1 MNQTIYWKG
10 GARLEHELLR
20 QIVDTIV
27 LTSNNNIT
35 IADQNGKI
43 IHTNPHHW
51 SVYGI
56 EPHQLFG
63 KTVYDLEKEGILC
76 PSITAFVLKEKK
88 PIEVMQHTNTGKV
101 VMATG
106 YPIFNECGEVIF
118 VISYAQDQTEINNL
132 QHQYEQLEKKVKNYQ
147 IEVEELRG
155 KDVIL
160 YRSKK
165 MEQLIKTINRVA
177 NSDVT
182 VLLSGESG
190 VGKSMLARKIHEQ
203 SDRNNESFIEV
214 NCSTIP
220 ESLFESEMFGYEPGA
235 FTGAHKKGKE
245 GLIKEAHKG
254 TLFLD
259 EIGDLTLS
267 NQVKLLKVL
276 QEKKAKKIGA
286 NNEYHVDFRL
296 ITATNRCLEEM
307 IERGEF
313 RLDLYYRLHVIP
325 LHVPSLRERKAD
337 ITLLLNN
344 RLDLLNKKYKTAK
357 KLHYTT
363 YETLIQYNWPG
374 NVRELENL
382 IERLI
387 LTTDDTI
394 IFPDALPP
402 SIVGQ
407 VPDRL
412 KEKGNLIV
420 EQTLIED
427 QDLKTILEKVENW
440 VLNKAR
446 QECETTYEIASLLG
460 ISQPSVIRKLKKH
473 NIIAPR

>member
-1 MNQTIYWKG
+1 MEY
-10 GARLEHELLR
+10 ELLR
-20 QIVDTIV
+20 EIVNTLI

-35 IADQNGKI
+35 IVDRNGLI
-43 IHTNPHHW
+43 VHTNPHHW

-56 EPHQLFG
+56 EPHQLSG
-63 KTVYDLEKEGILC
+63 KTVFKLEEEGILC
-76 PSITAFVLKEKK
+76 PSISALVLKEKK

-106 YPIFNECGEVIF
+106 YPIYNESGEVIF

-165 MEQLIKTINRVA
+165 MEHLIKTINRVSG
-177 NSDVT
+177 SDVT
-182 VLLSGESG
+182 VLLLGESG

-203 SDRNNESFIEV
+203 SDRKNEAFIEV

-220 ESLFESEMFGYEPGA
+220 ESLFESEMFGYVPGS
-235 FTGAHKKGKE
+235 FTGAHKKGKD
-245 GLIKEAHKG
+245 GLIEEAHKG

-276 QEKKAKKIGA
+276 QEKKSKKIGA
-286 NNEYHVDFRL
+286 NTEYPIDFRL
-296 ITATNRCLEEM
+296 IAATNRNLEEM
-307 IERGEF
+307 VERGEF
-313 RLDLYYRLHVIP
+313 RLDLYYRLHVVP
-325 LHVPSLRERKAD
+325 LYVPSLKERKAD
-337 ITLLLNN
+337 ITLLLNHH
-344 RLDLLNKKYKTAK
+344 LDKMNKKYRTAK

-363 YETLIQYNWPG
+363 YETLIQYDWPG

-394 IFPDALPP
+394 IFHDALPP
-402 SIVGQ
+402 SIFDQ
-407 VPDRL
+407 VPDRP
-412 KEKGNLIV
+412 KETGILVID
-420 EQTLIED
+420 QTFIEAHT
-427 QDLKTILEKVENW
+427 LKTVTETVENW
-440 VLNKAR
+440 MLTQAR
-446 QECETTYEIASLLG
+446 QQCKTTYEIASMLG

-473 NIIAPR
+473 NL